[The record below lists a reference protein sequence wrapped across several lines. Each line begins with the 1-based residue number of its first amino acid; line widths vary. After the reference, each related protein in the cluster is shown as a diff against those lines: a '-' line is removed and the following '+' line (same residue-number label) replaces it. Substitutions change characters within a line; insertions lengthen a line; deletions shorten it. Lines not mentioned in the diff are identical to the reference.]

1 MATFLIIG
9 GSSTVGT
16 AIVHD
21 LLSNGHKVFAS
32 YFCTPI
38 EFQHPKL
45 TSFKWDVHSEWLEEI
60 IQDDEID
67 GFVYCPGAINLK
79 PFHRSTLKEFHDDL
93 DLQVFGAIRVLQGN
107 LQKLK
112 KNRPASVVLISSIAV
127 QRGFPFH
134 SIIGVSKGAIEGLI
148 KNLAA
153 ELAPQIRVNGVA
165 PSIVDSRMS
174 SRLLNSD
181 EKRAMLASNHPL
193 KRIGKPQDICK
204 IVTFLLSEDSSW
216 ITGQVVRV
224 DGGKSNL
231 L

>member
-1 MATFLIIG
+1 MSTFLIIG
-9 GSSTVGT
+9 GSSSVGS
-16 AIVHD
+16 AILKD
-21 LLSNGHKVFAS
+21 LLASGHKVFAS

-38 EFQHPKL
+38 EFKHPQL
-45 TSFKWDVHSEWLEEI
+45 TSFKWDVLSEWGEETI
-60 IQDDEID
+60 PDEAID

-79 PFHRSTLKEFHDDL
+79 PFHRSTLDNFHDDL
-93 DLQVFGAIRVLQGN
+93 ELQVFGAIRAIQGN
-107 LQKLK
+107 LRKLK
-112 KNRPASVVLISSIAV
+112 KSQSASLVLISSIAV

-153 ELAPQIRVNGVA
+153 EFAPQMRVNGIA
-165 PSIVDSRMS
+165 PSIINSRMS

-181 EKRAMLASNHPL
+181 EKKDALASKHPL
-193 KRIGKPQDICK
+193 KRIGESEDISK
-204 IVTFLLSEDSSW
+204 IATFLLSENSSW
-216 ITGQVVRV
+216 ITGQIIRV

>member
-9 GSSTVGT
+9 GSSAVGS
-16 AIVHD
+16 AIVDD

-32 YFCTPI
+32 YFRTPI
-38 EFQHPKL
+38 EFKHPQL
-45 TSFKWDVHSEWLEEI
+45 TSFKWDVLSEWSEETI
-60 IQDDEID
+60 PDEKID

-79 PFHRSTLKEFHDDL
+79 PFHRSTIENFHDDL
-93 DLQVFGAIRVLQGN
+93 ELQVFGAIRAIQGN

-112 KNRPASVVLISSIAV
+112 KSQSASVILISSIAV

-153 ELAPQIRVNGVA
+153 EFAPQIRVNGIA
-165 PSIVDSRMS
+165 PSIVNSRMS
-174 SRLLNSD
+174 TRLLNSD
-181 EKRAMLASNHPL
+181 EKKDNIASKHPL
-193 KRIGKPQDICK
+193 KRIGEPKDICK
-204 IVTFLLSEDSSW
+204 IATFLLSEDSSW
-216 ITGQVVRV
+216 ITGQILRV